1 MADIGS
7 GIAGSFNQS
16 LQASRAVEADRQ
28 RVHQTDGQRVRDARQ
43 RFIAAREEVE
53 QAQTLGGARVEGD
66 KEESAGRDARDQYE
80 SHEEFD
86 RRRLG
91 TPVRKG
97 PPPRRLTDEQDE
109 DSGDD
114 SGHLVDIEA

>member
-1 MADIGS
+1 MSDLGS

-28 RVHQTDGQRVRDARQ
+28 RVLQTDGQRVRDARQ

-53 QAQTLGGARVEGD
+53 QARTLGGARVEAD
-66 KEESAGRDARDQYE
+66 KEESDGEDACDQYVA
-80 SHEEFD
+80 HEESEK
-86 RRRLG
+86 RQAE
-91 TPVRKG
+91 T
-97 PPPRRLTDEQDE
+97 PPRREPQPKKERDEQAE
-109 DSGDD
+109 DSEGG

>member
-7 GIAGSFNQS
+7 SIAGSCNQS

-28 RVHQTDGQRVRDARQ
+28 RLLQTDGQRVRDARQ

-53 QAQTLGGARVEGD
+53 QAQTLGGTRVEAD
-66 KEESAGRDARDQYE
+66 KEESDGEDARDQYVA
-80 SHEEFD
+80 HEEYD
-86 RRRLG
+86 QQRAE
-91 TPVRKG
+91 T
-97 PPPRRLTDEQDE
+97 PPRRAPQQKNEAQDQDE
-109 DSGDD
+109 GSGSG